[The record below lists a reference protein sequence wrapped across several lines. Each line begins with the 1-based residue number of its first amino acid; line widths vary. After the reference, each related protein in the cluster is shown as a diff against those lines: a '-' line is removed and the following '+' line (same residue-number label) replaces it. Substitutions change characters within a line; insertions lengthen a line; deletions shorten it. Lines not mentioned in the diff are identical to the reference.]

1 VDINRV
7 VALDILRTVEVAMII
22 AIMAYQDQ
30 YHGLTPNL
38 LVVQIVVG

>member
-22 AIMAYQDQ
+22 VILAHQYQH
-30 YHGLTPNL
+30 HGLMPNL